1 MLQLNYRDAKPIY
14 EQVKE
19 GLVSLMV
26 SGALTEGE
34 KLPSVRAMASSMAIN
49 PNTIQRA
56 YEALEQEG
64 YIYSVL
70 GKGSFVATREDI
82 SPQRRDELLAV
93 WDKVTGEL
101 LFLGVAEGDL
111 KLRLN
116 RMAATESGNEVS
128 QDEN

>member
-14 EQVKE
+14 EQVKD

-26 SGALTEGE
+26 SGGLKEGE

-56 YEALEQEG
+56 YESLEQEG

-82 SPQRRDELLAV
+82 SPRRRDELLAV

-116 RMAATESGNEVS
+116 RMAVQSRNEVS

>member
-14 EQVKE
+14 EQVKD

-26 SGALTEGE
+26 SGGLKEGE
-34 KLPSVRAMASSMAIN
+34 KLPSVRSLASSMAIN

-82 SPQRRDELLAV
+82 SPQRREELLAV

-116 RMAATESGNEVS
+116 KMAAETGNEVS
-128 QDEN
+128 KDEN

>member
-19 GLVSLMV
+19 GLVSLMI
-26 SGALTEGE
+26 SGGLKEGE
-34 KLPSVRAMASSMAIN
+34 KLPSVRTMASSMAIN

-70 GKGSFVATREDI
+70 GKGSFVAARADI
-82 SPQRRDELLAV
+82 SPQRREELLAV

-101 LFLGVAEGDL
+101 LFLGVAEGEL

-116 RMAATESGNEVS
+116 RLTVQSGNEVS

>member
-19 GLVSLMV
+19 GLVSLMI
-26 SGALTEGE
+26 SGGLKEGE
-34 KLPSVRAMASSMAIN
+34 KLPSVRTMASSMAIN

-70 GKGSFVATREDI
+70 GRGSFVAARADI
-82 SPQRRDELLAV
+82 SPQRREELLAV

-101 LFLGVAEGDL
+101 FFLGVAEGEL

-116 RMAATESGNEVS
+116 RLTVQSGNEVS